1 VPAVAGTNPDQVIEM
16 AKSEPVVPE
25 LEERAGE
32 SFVEWAR
39 ANSSKLSVG
48 GIIVVAAAAVG
59 LLWRASADKKEVRAS
74 QALASAQA
82 VVQSGN
88 AALAQSDLQALLRRY
103 GGTSAAIQARLL
115 LAQVQVGQGKIE
127 EGLRELNEIKS
138 PGLYAASVHA
148 LKAAGLEQAG
158 KPAEAAS
165 EYEKASDEAATP
177 LAKAAYRSDAARTYL
192 AAGNR
197 DAAKRI
203 WEAIASDDSSPLSG
217 EAKIRLGELTTKP
230 IGS

>member
-1 VPAVAGTNPDQVIEM
+1 M
-16 AKSEPVVPE
+16 AKSEPVAPVV
-25 LEERAGE
+25 EEDAGE
-32 SFVEWAR
+32 SLMEWAR
-39 ANSSKLSVG
+39 ANSSKLSIG
-48 GIIVVAAAAVG
+48 GIAVVALAAVG

-82 VVQSGN
+82 VAQSGN

-115 LAQVQVGQGKIE
+115 LAQVHFGQGKVDD
-127 EGLRELNEIKS
+127 GLRELNEIKS

-148 LKAAGLEQAG
+148 LRAAGLEQAG
-158 KPAEAAS
+158 KPAEAAP
-165 EYEKASDEAATP
+165 EYEKAAEAAISP
-177 LAKAAYRSDAARTYL
+177 IAKAAYRSDAARAYL

-197 DAAKRI
+197 DAARRI
-203 WEAIASDDSSPLSG
+203 WESIADDDSNPLAG
-217 EAKIRLGELTTKP
+217 EAKVRIGELSAKP

>member
-1 VPAVAGTNPDQVIEM
+1 M
-16 AKSEPVVPE
+16 AKSEPAPVAPVVQTS
-25 LEERAGE
+25 AGE
-32 SFVEWAR
+32 SILEWAR
-39 ANSSKLSVG
+39 VNANKLTVG
-48 GIIVVAAAAVG
+48 GIIIVAVAAIG
-59 LLWRASADKKEVRAS
+59 MLWRASAEKKEIRAS

-115 LAQVQVGQGKIE
+115 LAQVYFGEGKVD
-127 EGLRELNEIKS
+127 EGLKELDAIGS

-158 KPAEAAS
+158 KPADAATQYEQAAEAAT
-165 EYEKASDEAATP
+165 TP
-177 LAKAAYRSDAARTYL
+177 LAKAAYRSDAARAYL
-192 AAGNR
+192 AAGNT

-203 WEAIASDDSSPLSG
+203 WEAMATDDSNPLAG
-217 EAKIRLGELTTKP
+217 EARVRLGEMTTKP

>member
-1 VPAVAGTNPDQVIEM
+1 M
-16 AKSEPVVPE
+16 AKSEPVAPE
-25 LEERAGE
+25 VIEGDASE
-32 SFVEWAR
+32 SIMEWAR
-39 ANSSKLSVG
+39 TNSRALSIG
-48 GIIVVAAAAVG
+48 GMVVVALAALG

-103 GGTSAAIQARLL
+103 GGTTAAIQARLL
-115 LAQVQVGQGKIE
+115 LAQVHFGQGKVD

-138 PGLYAASVHA
+138 PGLFAASVHSMR
-148 LKAAGLEQAG
+148 AAGLEQAG
-158 KPAEAAS
+158 KPGEAAP
-165 EYEKASDEAATP
+165 EYEKASEAASTP
-177 LAKAAYRSDAARTYL
+177 LAKGAYRSDAARAYL

-203 WEAIASDDSSPLSG
+203 WESIASDDSSPLAG
-217 EAKIRLGELTTKP
+217 EAKIRIGELTAKP